1 MRGIDPRF
9 VRWSEMLE
17 RMRAAFP
24 SLPITVWCN
33 EDLPMIW
40 GEVLREMG
48 GMVPNAELKGEFT
61 LLEEIMSKV
70 GMNRF
75 KSYVETHPGMS
86 ESQKRRVIAAFLD
99 KFALDDAVE
108 EVLDLPGW
116 TDELIDELTEI
127 YDEDV
132 YTIGRLPGVNLIAP

>member
-1 MRGIDPRF
+1 
-9 VRWSEMLE
+9 
-17 RMRAAFP
+17 
-24 SLPITVWCN
+24 
-33 EDLPMIW
+33 MIW